1 MPIKTVMLTVIALIC
16 FVLFFVGGPDYYSP
30 RSYKYFWDLGHILY
44 FSILSYLILANW
56 PKKSKKTFYH
66 QSIFIIF
73 IVICFGGLVELAQTG
88 SVRTPDIMDLIRDIV
103 GGLVA
108 LSFWAPARKTISKDK
123 LRIWQAISATLVAMA
138 FLPLATAILDERKAL
153 KQFPVLADFES
164 RFEIERWTGDA
175 DFSIYHETY
184 YHGKASLK
192 VELNTSL
199 YSGVGLKY
207 FPENWQHY
215 NELQLSIFNP
225 DSEPIQLTC
234 RIHDR
239 QHTRGI
245 QLYADRFNRKFS
257 MSSGWNLIRIKL
269 KDIENAPHK
278 RKMALNQIQGLGI
291 FAISLSK
298 PRTVYVDYVR
308 LVKTKFQPQTHT
320 DIRRQ

>member
-1 MPIKTVMLTVIALIC
+1 MFLNQNNSLPNKTVILAVVALIC
-16 FVLFFVGGPDYYSP
+16 FVLFFVGGPGYYSP
-30 RSYKYFWDLGHILY
+30 RSYKYCWDLGHILF
-44 FSILSYLILANW
+44 FSILSYLILLNW
-56 PKKSKKTFYH
+56 PKCYETTFLR
-66 QSIFIIF
+66 QGIFIIF
-73 IVICFGGLVELAQTG
+73 IAICLGGLVELAQTG
-88 SVRTPDIMDLIRDIV
+88 SVRTPDIIDIIRDII

-108 LSFWAPARKTISKDK
+108 LSFWAPARKTISKAR

-138 FLPLATAILDERKAL
+138 FFPLTTAILDERKAL
-153 KQFPVLADFES
+153 KQFPALSDFES
-164 RFEIERWTGDA
+164 LFEIDRWTGDA
-175 DFSIYHETY
+175 DFSIDHETS

-239 QHTRGI
+239 QHTRGR

-257 MSSGWNLIRIKL
+257 ISSGWNLIRIQL
-269 KDIENAPHK
+269 NQIENAPLK

-291 FAISLSK
+291 FATSLSK
-298 PRTVYVDYVR
+298 PRAVYVDYVR
-308 LVKTKFQPQTHT
+308 LV
-320 DIRRQ
+320 D

>member
-1 MPIKTVMLTVIALIC
+1 MFLNQQNNSLSKKSILLAVIAAIC
-16 FVLFFVGGPDYYSP
+16 FVLFFVRGPDYYSP
-30 RSYKYFWDLGHILY
+30 RSYKYFWDLGHILF

-56 PKKSKKTFYH
+56 PKNSETAFLR

-73 IVICFGGLVELAQTG
+73 IVICLGGLVELAQAG
-88 SVRTPDIMDLIRDIV
+88 SVRTPDIMDLIRDII

-108 LSFWAPARKTISKDK
+108 LSFWAPARKTLSKAR

-153 KQFPVLADFES
+153 KQFPVLSDFES
-164 RFEIERWTGDA
+164 RFEIDRWTGDA
-175 DFSIYHETY
+175 DFSIDHETF

-245 QLYADRFNRKFS
+245 QLYADRLNRKFS
-257 MSSGWNLIRIKL
+257 ISSGWNLIRIQL
-269 KDIENAPHK
+269 DQIANAPHK

-308 LVKTKFQPQTHT
+308 LV
-320 DIRRQ
+320 I